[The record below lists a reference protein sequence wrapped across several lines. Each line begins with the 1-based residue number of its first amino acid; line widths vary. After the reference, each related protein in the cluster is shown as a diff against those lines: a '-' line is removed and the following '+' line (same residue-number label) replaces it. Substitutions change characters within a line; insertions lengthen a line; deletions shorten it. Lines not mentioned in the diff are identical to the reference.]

1 MEDGM
6 LNNYY
11 NTHSPEQMS
20 FPKNIKMK
28 KIGILTSGGDSP
40 GMNACIRAVVR
51 TALFYQ
57 IECIGFI
64 RGYEGLIDNV
74 YIPLNRKSVSGI
86 IHRGGTILKTAR
98 SERFRTQEGMQ
109 KAAENIMHH
118 QLDGLIIIGGDGSFK
133 GALEFSKYT
142 TVKIV
147 GCPGTIDNDLI
158 GTDFTIGYDTAI
170 NTVVEAVD
178 KLRDTAESHDRIFV
192 VEVMG
197 RDAGLIA
204 LRSAIASGAEAI
216 LVPEIKND
224 IDVLI
229 QKIKSWRQDKS
240 SKIIIVAEGD
250 ETGGAYKVAEIIK
263 QHQPEHDVRVTI
275 LGHIQRGGNPT
286 CMERVNASIMGYHAV
301 KSLLEGH
308 HLVMIGIIDK
318 KVTYTP
324 FEKATKHIQ
333 DINPDMLEIL
343 EILSM

>member
-1 MEDGM
+1 
-6 LNNYY
+6 
-11 NTHSPEQMS
+11 
-20 FPKNIKMK
+20 MK

-51 TALFYQ
+51 TAHYFN
-57 IECIGFI
+57 IETIGFI
-64 RGYEGLIDNV
+64 RGYEGLIDNQ
-74 YIPLNRKSVSGI
+74 YITLSRKSVSGI

-98 SERFRTQEGMQ
+98 SERFKTKEGLEL
-109 KAAENIMHH
+109 AAQTIKQHG
-118 QLDGLIIIGGDGSFK
+118 LDGLVIIGGDGSFR
-133 GALEFSKYT
+133 GAIELSKYT
-142 TVKIV
+142 TIKIV

-224 IDVLI
+224 IEVLL
-229 QKIKSWRQDKS
+229 QKINSWRKDKS

-250 ETGGAYKVAEIIK
+250 ESGGAYKVAETIK
-263 QHQPEHDVRVTI
+263 KHKPEHDVRVTI
-275 LGHIQRGGNPT
+275 LGHIQRGGNPS
-286 CMERVNASIMGYHAV
+286 CMERVNASMMGYYAV
-301 KSLLEGH
+301 KALLEGN
-308 HLVMIGIIDK
+308 HLVMIGIVNK
-318 KVTYTP
+318 EVTYTP

-333 DINPDMLEIL
+333 EINSDLLQIL
-343 EILSM
+343 EVLSS